1 LADFRLDRLSSSFAI
16 VTKDGRPSQSF
27 QFRDTGIC
35 EKIEAAF
42 DNQQDQLDA
51 IEALQTQQTAILAD
65 LASQLAQ
72 IITAQATADA
82 AAREAARI
90 NSYPNPGSVL
100 SAADVGSDCTVTIA
114 NHTRVYPVQGSIDV
128 PDVSITGG
136 TITGLAFSTRY
147 YVYYDDTTLSNTTP
161 TFLATTTSATA
172 QVGAAA
178 GRHFV
183 GYIDTPA
190 DGGGSTSGIGGGTP
204 GGGGG
209 GSGGGYIP

>member
-1 LADFRLDRLSSSFAI
+1 MSRLFQRFGNRQI
-16 VTKDGRPSQSF
+16 VTPNGSATQEFDRGLQK
-27 QFRDTGIC
+27 
-35 EKIEAAF
+35 AF
-42 DNQQDQLDA
+42 ERLETQIADLTQIVTDIQ
-51 IEALQTQQTAILAD
+51 ALQTQQAA
-65 LASQLAQ
+65 QLAQ
-72 IITAQATADA
+72 ILAAQAAADAAQADALA
-82 AAREAARI
+82 AARESARI

-128 PDVSITGG
+128 PDVAITGG